1 MVQLDSA
8 IIPAINFIAA
18 SIAELN
24 TYPFTP
30 GFDIKKVAD
39 QAQFLPTHSWE
50 FGTSAE
56 ALLELYNPDLSVFG
70 DAPFPVPTV
79 PKSQVRALAYAANN
93 TDFGTG
99 YSALSQ
105 GNGAAGDPSS
115 LGVSAVMLGKTES
128 NFATAANETVDGL
141 LNDVPRYWNGAI
153 SQRADYPEL
162 WCVLSARY
170 P

>member
-8 IIPAINFIAA
+8 IIPAISLIAA
-18 SIAELN
+18 SITEFN

-30 GFDIKKVAD
+30 GFDIKKVAE
-39 QAQFLPTHSWE
+39 QAQSLPTHSWE

-70 DAPFPVPTV
+70 EGPFPVPTV

-93 TDFGTG
+93 TAFGTG

-128 NFATAANETVDGL
+128 KFATAAQETVDGL

-162 WCVLSARY
+162 WYVRSGRY